1 MKENTKSKNESYA
14 VRYDSKT
21 GKFIYMND
29 DELLSYFG
37 VDKVMPIKTFK

>member
-1 MKENTKSKNESYA
+1 MNNTESKNESYA

-21 GKFIYMND
+21 GKFVYMND

>member
-1 MKENTKSKNESYA
+1 MKDNTKSKNESYA

-21 GKFIYMND
+21 GKAVYMND

>member
-1 MKENTKSKNESYA
+1 MNNAKSKNESYA

-21 GKFIYMND
+21 GKLVYMND